1 MIGRFLARSRRDELV
16 RVHNQP
22 VSEKQPGPTRSQADL
37 DVDARFLLANE
48 RTLLAWIRTSLTF
61 LVAGFAVQQFV
72 TDLQS
77 REVVALVLMLLGGIS
92 AAAGTARYLASDR
105 ALRAGRLPAVG
116 RWPLLIGVSLV
127 LIAAAAMLAVAVGAA
142 G

>member
-1 MIGRFLARSRRDELV
+1 MTDEPA
-16 RVHNQP
+16 NAP
-22 VSEKQPGPTRSQADL
+22 RSQADL

-61 LVAGFAVQQFV
+61 VVAGFAVQQFA
-72 TDLQS
+72 TNLQS
-77 REVVALVLMLLGGIS
+77 REVVALVLMLLGGVS
-92 AAAGTARYLASDR
+92 AASGTARYLASDR

-116 RWPLLIGVSLV
+116 RWPVLIGISLV
-127 LIAAAAMLAVAVGAA
+127 LIAAAAMLAVVVGAA